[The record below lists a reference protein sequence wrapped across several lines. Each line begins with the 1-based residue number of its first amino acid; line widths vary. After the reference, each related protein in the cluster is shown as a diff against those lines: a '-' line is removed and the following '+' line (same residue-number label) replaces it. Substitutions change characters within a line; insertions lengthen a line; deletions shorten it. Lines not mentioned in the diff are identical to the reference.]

1 MSEIF
6 ISPTFENFINGVWK
20 GWKKK
25 KKKTTSKFF
34 GAENCCIF
42 EILKILVFVID
53 KTDGCNWNDRVHG
66 KATVWWRPFIF
77 WRTREG
83 FLLPLEQYPFIRL
96 CCGRFNTSLPSSI
109 PAERLFSFTEIIFY
123 LRRSWLTP
131 ENIWKFQGNQTGCW
145 LKWSVVRQTIVCIF
159 FLFVFFWTVLLGS
172 ITLCSVLPSCRIQ
185 SLKEF
190 LCM

>member
-1 MSEIF
+1 M
-6 ISPTFENFINGVWK
+6 
-20 GWKKK
+20 
-25 KKKTTSKFF
+25 
-34 GAENCCIF
+34 
-42 EILKILVFVID
+42 ID

-159 FLFVFFWTVLLGS
+159 FLFVFFGQF
-172 ITLCSVLPSCRIQ
+172 CSGPLRSALFFLPAGFKVSKSFCVCRTHIVKFRLPIVIF
-185 SLKEF
+185 SRT
-190 LCM
+190 